1 MAYKPMES
9 ILENIADTVDVE
21 KIIRPIYN
29 FKAGEEMSKKRSDS
43 KQNNV
48 RLKGSASAVPF
59 SNQLLFAGSSK
70 ATVT

>member
-29 FKAGEEMSKKRSDS
+29 FKAGEE
-43 KQNNV
+43 
-48 RLKGSASAVPF
+48 
-59 SNQLLFAGSSK
+59 
-70 ATVT
+70 